1 MLSIRSY
8 PQKIEIYNLK
18 GTLVTTHPRCFG
30 RNQSVVN
37 PHHKSVKGMS
47 LAAKH
52 ERIQQLVKNLDPIVD
67 TFLGINQEIGEG
79 RYQSGYR
86 IFKCLQFHSKATI
99 LSAIREAVKRRNCR
113 MKFVLS
119 LLEPHSE
126 VIAEP
131 VSPQKEEL
139 LSIDYTPR
147 SLEEYDK

>member
-1 MLSIRSY
+1 
-8 PQKIEIYNLK
+8 
-18 GTLVTTHPRCFG
+18 
-30 RNQSVVN
+30 
-37 PHHKSVKGMS
+37 VKGMS
-47 LAAKH
+47 TAAKH
-52 ERIQQLVKNLDPIVD
+52 ERIQQLIKNLDPIVD

-99 LSAIREAVKRRNCR
+99 LSAIREAVKRKNCR

-126 VIAEP
+126 AIAEP